1 MVIISTRGEDS
12 GHRRRRNDGQ
22 RYLQRAAGRRLRHCF
37 GEDGEDGFFQ
47 DQSAHEQFCS
57 TAGFARKWP
66 QFWHHG
72 PWNEFGARIT
82 GGDMPTIT
90 TWISG
95 VKFMEWTET
104 EKRMP
109 ASKEIALHVHGGGD
123 FTKQFVR
130 YRNIRVK
137 RLDTAAK

>member
-1 MVIISTRGEDS
+1 MARILVIEDDATTANAICNGLRGEGYDTALA
-12 GHRRRRNDGQ
+12 RT
-22 RYLQRAAGRRLRHCF
+22 
-37 GEDGEDGFFQ
+37 GEDGFFQ

-82 GGDMPTIT
+82 GCDMPTIT
-90 TWISG
+90 TWING

-104 EKRMP
+104 E
-109 ASKEIALHVHGGGD
+109 
-123 FTKQFVR
+123 
-130 YRNIRVK
+130 
-137 RLDTAAK
+137 

>member
-1 MVIISTRGEDS
+1 VARILVIEDDAKTANAICNGLRGEGYDTALA
-12 GHRRRRNDGQ
+12 RT
-22 RYLQRAAGRRLRHCF
+22 
-37 GEDGEDGFFQ
+37 GEDGFFQ

-72 PWNEFGARIT
+72 
-82 GGDMPTIT
+82 
-90 TWISG
+90 
-95 VKFMEWTET
+95 
-104 EKRMP
+104 
-109 ASKEIALHVHGGGD
+109 
-123 FTKQFVR
+123 